1 MRASWAGGLV
11 ACLALCACF
20 GAEAQQTNLALTP
33 PMGWS
38 TWNHFHHDI
47 SDALI
52 RAQADAMVSSGMRD
66 AGYVY
71 VNIDGGWEGERDTAG
86 VLHPNR
92 NFPDMKALGDY
103 IHSRG
108 LKFGI
113 YSGPGPGTCA
123 GAPASYEHEAQDAR
137 MFASWGVDFL
147 KYDLC
152 TFRQIM
158 AQQSGARVNDA
169 AGAGGEESYAE
180 IMAHEPP
187 DVVKK
192 ADALMI
198 AAYEKMHRALLDTNR
213 PIVFSLC
220 QYGFA
225 DVWQWGPRV
234 GGNLWRTS
242 GDISDNYASIIAN
255 GFGEAGLASFAVP
268 GHWNDPDFLEVGNG
282 RLTADESRTN
292 FALWALLAA
301 PLIAGNDLTK
311 MTPETKSILL
321 NREVIAVDQDPLG
334 RQGDRVSETGPLEVW
349 SKPLAGGDV
358 AVGLF
363 NKTSSPA
370 EITVKLSAVGWQG
383 RAVARDLWAHRKM
396 GEIRDAY
403 SAMVPGRG
411 VVLLRLSH
419 PKS

>member
-1 MRASWAGGLV
+1 MGGTAA
-11 ACLALCACF
+11 ACLMLIAGVC
-20 GAEAQQTNLALTP
+20 AEAQQGDLAPTP

-52 RAQADAMVSSGMRD
+52 RQQADAMVSSGMRD

-71 VNIDGGWEGERDTAG
+71 VNIDGGWEGERDSAG

-103 IHSRG
+103 LHSQG

-123 GAPASYEHEAQDAR
+123 GAPASYGHEAQDAA
-137 MFASWGVDFL
+137 MFASWGVDYL

-152 TFRQIM
+152 SFRQIM
-158 AQQSGARVNDA
+158 AQKSGATADDGN
-169 AGAGGEESYAE
+169 GAGREQTYAE
-180 IMAHEPP
+180 IMARQPP

-192 ADALMI
+192 ADALMR
-198 AAYEKMHRALLDTNR
+198 AAYAMMHRDLLATHR

-225 DVWQWGPRV
+225 RVWEWGPEV
-234 GGNLWRTS
+234 GGDLWRTS
-242 GDISDNYASIIAN
+242 GDVSDTYASIAAN
-255 GFGEAGLASFAVP
+255 GFGEAGLAQFAGP

-282 RLTADESRTN
+282 SLTGDESRTN
-292 FALWALLAA
+292 LSLWALLAA
-301 PLIAGNDLTK
+301 PLIAGNDLAN
-311 MTPETKSILL
+311 MTQETKAILL

-334 RQGDRVSETGPLEVW
+334 KEGDRAWEMGPLQVW
-349 SKPLAGGDV
+349 SKPLSGGDLS
-358 AVGLF
+358 VGLF
-363 NKTSSPA
+363 NETSSP
-370 EITVKLSAVGWQG
+370 EEVPLRLSTLGWHGPAQ
-383 RAVARDLWAHRKM
+383 ARDLWAHQDI
-396 GEIRDAY
+396 GEIQDERTF
-403 SAMVPGRG
+403 MVAGRG
-411 VVLLRLSH
+411 VVMLRLRHSR
-419 PKS
+419 